1 MILDLT
7 NDVKA
12 IKTAI
17 LKSRYIA
24 ARLANGEMLKLYFAI
39 GGYVSRNS
47 RNGRWGTGVIDEI
60 SRLLQKELPG
70 LRGFSA
76 QNMRNMRLFY
86 EEWNELAICQ
96 TVSSKLD
103 QAVSDRIPAIM
114 ASEMVAKRQ
123 PLADN
128 FQLSSSRK
136 SDIPVDKADIEIC
149 QSLTG
154 KLEPDDSHALH
165 LSSSGNLNIP
175 ADKADIEFCQ
185 PAASKLGPDDSKAFM
200 SVGFSHHMA
209 IIRACKSLDER
220 LFYIRNSASGF
231 WSYRS
236 LQQHLKAN
244 DFATQGRMINNFAL
258 TMPDDK
264 QVSRAVQAFKSEYLL
279 DFVNIVDAADDEET
293 LDEPEWMMEM
303 VLKIRHFIQ
312 TLGPDFCFMDVK
324 KRFIVEGKE
333 YFADLV
339 FFHRVLK
346 CMVAVELKRGI
357 FKPSYLGQLEF
368 YLACLDKYVK
378 YEDENP
384 SIGLLIC
391 HEMSRSVVE
400 LTIGRH
406 NSPLGVATYRTAE
419 DVPDA
424 YKTLRPLLD
433 GAQKLFDDK
442 SSDR

>member
-17 LKSRYIA
+17 LRSRYVA

-39 GGYVSRNS
+39 GGYVSSNS

-96 TVSSKLD
+96 TVSGKLE
-103 QAVSDRIPAIM
+103 QAFSDRIPAIP
-114 ASEMVAKRQ
+114 ASDLDLPPSRRSEI
-123 PLADN
+123 PAD
-128 FQLSSSRK
+128 K
-136 SDIPVDKADIEIC
+136 TDIEIC

-154 KLEPDDSHALH
+154 KLEPDDSNTMH
-165 LSSSGNLNIP
+165 LPSSDKLNIP
-175 ADKADIEFCQ
+175 SDKADIEICQ
-185 PAASKLGPDDSKAFM
+185 PVASKLGPDDSNAFM
-200 SVGFSHHMA
+200 SIGFSHHMA
-209 IIRACKSLDER
+209 IIRACKSLNER
-220 LFYIRNSASGF
+220 LFYIRKCASEF
-231 WSYRS
+231 WSKRI

-244 DFATQGRMINNFAL
+244 DFATQGRMVNNFAL

-279 DFVNIVDAADDEET
+279 DFVNIIDAADDEET

-324 KRFIVEGKE
+324 KRFIVDDKE

-357 FKPSYLGQLEF
+357 FKPAYLGQLEF

-378 YEDENP
+378 YEEENP

-442 SSDR
+442 SSGR